1 MRNSHAVATFR
12 IDLTFYCVN
21 IANCLWHYMR
31 NKTIIPCWS
40 ESWIYLSDDDLDI
53 LRNAL
58 VESWIYKAWKK
69 VQWDTGQVNMEQ
81 RNSFTRLCATDKT
94 RFLDYS
100 DKADIMTADSMSNS
114 GCVMYRM
121 TSYNHQYN
129 IEYSLIDRILS
140 TVFYEWN
147 CTSCDCHT
155 KCHVFLIII
164 TWTGVWWSRLSMRQ
178 LYAYM

>member
-1 MRNSHAVATFR
+1 M
-12 IDLTFYCVN
+12 
-21 IANCLWHYMR
+21 
-31 NKTIIPCWS
+31 
-40 ESWIYLSDDDLDI
+40 
-53 LRNAL
+53 
-58 VESWIYKAWKK
+58 KK
-69 VQWDTGQVNMEQ
+69 LQWDTGQVDMEQ

-140 TVFYEWN
+140 
-147 CTSCDCHT
+147 
-155 KCHVFLIII
+155 
-164 TWTGVWWSRLSMRQ
+164 SRLWMKLHKLWLSYKMPCLLNYYHLNRS
-178 LYAYM
+178 LMKPFEHEATLRVYVTVMFVCFYVIDIVLWLEFKPHY